1 MGGCA
6 LGVSLSPGG
15 TPSSCCW
22 VCGGVVCVGSRQGA
36 LAPTEP
42 KRGAARWGV
51 GPTLGVRSEMEG
63 VAADPHLA
71 KESGLGGWGL
81 QR

>member
-1 MGGCA
+1 MC
-6 LGVSLSPGG
+6 V
-15 TPSSCCW
+15 
-22 VCGGVVCVGSRQGA
+22 GVVCVGSRQRA

-63 VAADPHLA
+63 VAAEHHLLA
-71 KESGLGGWGL
+71 EESGLGGWGL